1 MTVVPSWKGRR
12 RSCYSLCTWFQS
24 LIREIASYLPGILP
38 PRRSTTG
45 VVPISLTPQTPLND
59 PPGFRWISRIRG
71 TIFLLYI
78 IISYVPRPKANPSP
92 MIENNRALAVI
103 LDNRKYLLA
112 LFFFIPL
119 FYTPLKCPENAPS
132 TLLFGW
138 ILLLLLLP
146 LLLLLMYVRI
156 LLLFFSFLNYSLKL
170 DLI

>member
-45 VVPISLTPQTPLND
+45 VVPISLAPQTPLND

-112 LFFFIPL
+112 PFFFIPL
-119 FYTPLKCPENAPS
+119 FYTPLKCPENASS

-138 ILLLLLLP
+138 ILLLLF
-146 LLLLLMYVRI
+146 MYVHI
-156 LLLFFSFLNYSLKL
+156 LLLFFPFLNYSLKL

>member
-45 VVPISLTPQTPLND
+45 VVPISLAPQTPLND

-78 IISYVPRPKANPSP
+78 IISFHVPRPKANPSP

-112 LFFFIPL
+112 PFFFIPL
-119 FYTPLKCPENAPS
+119 FYTPLKCPENASS

-138 ILLLLLLP
+138 ILLLLLLF
-146 LLLLLMYVRI
+146 MYVHI
-156 LLLFFSFLNYSLKL
+156 LLLFFPFLNYSLKL

>member
-45 VVPISLTPQTPLND
+45 VVPISLAPQTPLND

-78 IISYVPRPKANPSP
+78 IISFHVPRPKANPSP
-92 MIENNRALAVI
+92 MIENNRALTVI

-112 LFFFIPL
+112 PFFFILL

-138 ILLLLLLP
+138 ILLLLLLF
-146 LLLLLMYVRI
+146 MYVHI
-156 LLLFFSFLNYSLKL
+156 LLLFFPFLNYSLKL